1 MWCTFGKILLVSLSP
16 NPSSNLS
23 LSWRLRKPLNLWKC
37 CCFGVVLLV
46 SNHKST
52 TSRQPKKV
60 KFDMQAYFNPT
71 KRNIKKKIRF
81 NPPPPILTLYRV
93 KKSKSNSRQP
103 RRLKF
108 DMQAYFNPTKR
119 NMRIKNEVT

>member
-1 MWCTFGKILLVSLSP
+1 
-16 NPSSNLS
+16 
-23 LSWRLRKPLNLWKC
+23 
-37 CCFGVVLLV
+37 
-46 SNHKST
+46 
-52 TSRQPKKV
+52 
-60 KFDMQAYFNPT
+60 MQAYFNPT

-81 NPPPPILTLYRV
+81 NPPPILTLYRV

-119 NMRIKNEVT
+119 NMREKK